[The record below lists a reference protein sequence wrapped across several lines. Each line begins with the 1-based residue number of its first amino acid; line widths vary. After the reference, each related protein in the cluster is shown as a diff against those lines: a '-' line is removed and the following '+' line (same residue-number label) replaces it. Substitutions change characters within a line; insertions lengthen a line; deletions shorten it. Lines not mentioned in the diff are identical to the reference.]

1 MLECVHIMQS
11 RGPAVTSEHMSINTN
26 NNSEPFISHFG
37 NGGEGGW
44 LFPMIL
50 GIFLPKMPKIILPVM
65 MYFTSNVVKQLYRLL
80 PNYR

>member
-26 NNSEPFISHFG
+26 NNSEPLISHFD

-50 GIFLPKMPKIILPVM
+50 GIFLPKMPKIMLPVM
-65 MYFTSNVVKQLYRLL
+65 MYFTGNVVKQLYRLL

>member
-26 NNSEPFISHFG
+26 NNSEPFISQFG

-65 MYFTSNVVKQLYRLL
+65 MYFTGNMVKQFYRLL

>member
-1 MLECVHIMQS
+1 MFECVHIMQS

-50 GIFLPKMPKIILPVM
+50 GIFLQKMLLPVM
-65 MYFTSNVVKQLYRLL
+65 MYFTGNMVKQLYRLL

>member
-1 MLECVHIMQS
+1 MFECVHIMQS

-26 NNSEPFISHFG
+26 NDSEPFISHFG

-65 MYFTSNVVKQLYRLL
+65 MYSTGNVVKQLYRLL

>member
-1 MLECVHIMQS
+1 MLNRQY
-11 RGPAVTSEHMSINTN
+11 RGPAVTSEHKIINTN
-26 NNSEPFISHFG
+26 KDSEPFISHFG
-37 NGGEGGW
+37 NIGEGGW

-65 MYFTSNVVKQLYRLL
+65 MYFTGNVVKQLYRLL